1 MRAWFAGTGAAATGD
16 WAVAGGWVQ
25 PAAISSRPLAHFAQ
39 QRDSNPS
46 CARIGLLCH
55 AVLFIGAAWSLK
67 GRRGDPSGWG
77 GCRVGL
83 TPRSECECRP
93 FGMRELEEG
102 RRSAQERRFA
112 GAGPNC

>member
-67 GRRGDPSGWG
+67 GRRGDPFLSLSDQEAAPI
-77 GCRVGL
+77 VL
-83 TPRSECECRP
+83 LNSPRTSP
-93 FGMRELEEG
+93 GKSPG
-102 RRSAQERRFA
+102 
-112 GAGPNC
+112 